1 MLRQLYIGLSQQR
14 QQSRQFIKHSPIKRI
29 ITNNNIWINLNNN
42 CNNKRTIIT
51 TTTLFNQHNNPSTQQ
66 VTNSTALLDQ
76 LNTITTESANEVL
89 SIFTRQGQWE
99 QAQEIYD
106 KVFRYGEYKGQKVKA
121 DIDTYGLLMEAY
133 IKGGHSE
140 DAMEIY
146 YTLKDYIDQHDNST
160 HSLVLGTSFYHRL
173 IESLTDTIITAATTN
188 NNNNNNTNNNNGDVS
203 PHLGYTVEEDIPVIM
218 NIEHDTSI
226 SLQLALQLFQD
237 MRHKDIPT
245 EKETYIHLLK
255 ACGYEKDQFVLN
267 QLHQLLRM
275 DYHVELDQ
283 SFIYELMKTYY
294 QVNDMGMVFELWESS
309 SGSQQQ
315 DIQKEMIHFLLKIC
329 YEKKY
334 KHHALRIWT
343 TLPTSFK
350 KEQDKIAL
358 TLLIKCLCET
368 NEWDQAK
375 SIIMSLSSSNNNQY
389 HPIDSDIMQLLKQ
402 YGQSNQIDQEKWIH
416 L

>member
-1 MLRQLYIGLSQQR
+1 MLRRLYIGLSQQR
-14 QQSRQFIKHSPIKRI
+14 QQSRQFIKYSPIKRI
-29 ITNNNIWINLNNN
+29 VVNNNNIGINLNNN
-42 CNNKRTIIT
+42 SNKRTINT
-51 TTTLFNQHNNPSTQQ
+51 TTTLLNQHNIPSTQQ
-66 VTNSTALLDQ
+66 VTNPTTLLDQ
-76 LNTITTESANEVL
+76 LNTLTTESANNVL

-99 QAQEIYD
+99 QAQEVYD
-106 KVFRYGEYKGQKVKA
+106 KVFRHGEYKGQKVKA
-121 DIDTYGLLMEAY
+121 DINTYGLLMEAY

-146 YTLKDYIDQHDNST
+146 YTLKDYMDQHDNNT
-160 HSLVLGTSFYHRL
+160 HSLVLDTPFYHRL
-173 IESLTDTIITAATTN
+173 IKSLTDTIITTSATN
-188 NNNNNNTNNNNGDVS
+188 NNNNNNSDVS
-203 PHLGYTVEEDIPVIM
+203 PHLGYTVEEDIPAIM

-245 EKETYIHLLK
+245 EKEIYIHLLK
-255 ACGYEKDQFVLN
+255 ACGYEKDQFVLS

-283 SFIYELMKTYY
+283 NFIYELMKTYH

-309 SGSQQQ
+309 SGSQQG
-315 DIQKEMIHFLLKIC
+315 IQKEMVHFLLKIC

-334 KHHALRIWT
+334 KHHALRIWAA
-343 TLPTSFK
+343 LPTSFNK
-350 KEQDKIAL
+350 QQDKVAL
-358 TLLIKCLCET
+358 TLLIQCLCET

-375 SIIMSLSSSNNNQY
+375 SIIMSLSSSSNSDQH
-389 HPIDSDIMQLLKQ
+389 HPIDSDVIQLLKQ
-402 YGQSNQIDQEKWIH
+402 YGQSNQIDQEKWVH